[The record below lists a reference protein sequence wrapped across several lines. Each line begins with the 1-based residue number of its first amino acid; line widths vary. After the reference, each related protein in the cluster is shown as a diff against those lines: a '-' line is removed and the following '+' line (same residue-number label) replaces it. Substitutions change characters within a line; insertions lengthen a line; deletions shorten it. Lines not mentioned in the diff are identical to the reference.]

1 MINSFPE
8 IITYIILN
16 IVVITIFKPNCCQ
29 IGTIFQLL
37 KIKFQNNEK
46 SNLRVKLIQAYN

>member
-1 MINSFPE
+1 MIMSFPE

-29 IGTIFQLL
+29 IDTIFQLL